1 MPPSPAQNLPEGIKG
16 SPDLRTC
23 LLPYLLALGPAVGL
37 FQLRT
42 LSHKGVL
49 FFFLKKKKPKL
60 QSLLSPG
67 LKGVNS
73 D

>member
-49 FFFLKKKKPKL
+49 FFFKKKKKT
-60 QSLLSPG
+60 
-67 LKGVNS
+67 
-73 D
+73 

>member
-1 MPPSPAQNLPEGIKG
+1 MVELGRLAGVGVVVVGAAVPTSPAQNLPEGIKG

-23 LLPYLLALGPAVGL
+23 LLPYLLALGPVVGL

-49 FFFLKKKKPKL
+49 LCCFFF
-60 QSLLSPG
+60 
-67 LKGVNS
+67 
-73 D
+73 